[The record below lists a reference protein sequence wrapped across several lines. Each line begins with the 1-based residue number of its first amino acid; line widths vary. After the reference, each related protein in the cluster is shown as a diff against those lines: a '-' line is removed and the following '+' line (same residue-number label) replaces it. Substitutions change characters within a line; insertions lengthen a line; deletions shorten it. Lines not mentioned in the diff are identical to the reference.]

1 MGLFSK
7 PKGAFKYMNFE
18 YILALAFLCAFYAGG
33 VFLMKYI
40 PQTKLANILFSCL
53 VFIPYVCL
61 CTVVYMDVGFDD
73 WNFQNTLPVA
83 NVSPFMFSL
92 MPISLC
98 LPKKIKPHFYLLISL
113 LTVGMFFSSIFGCIY
128 NAAINYKFHFHFM
141 LDYMAHI
148 FLSLF
153 GVYLIRSNQV
163 KLTLKNCMISGSIL
177 LGSATVMLILNLIFD
192 TSFFGLSL
200 RGKHNI
206 YNNVLTDNSYVSA
219 LLYYVGVV
227 AVLAMGFAVCKFF
240 DREKWKIKET
250 NK

>member
-1 MGLFSK
+1 MGLFSNQ
-7 PKGAFKYMNFE
+7 KGDFDHMNFE

-33 VFLMKYI
+33 VFFMKYVRHF
-40 PQTKLANILFSCL
+40 QLANVLLTCL

-61 CTVVYMDVGFDD
+61 CTIVYKDVGFDD

-153 GVYLIRSNQV
+153 GVFLIRSNQV

-206 YNNVLTDNSYVSA
+206 YNNVIVENPYLSA
-219 LLYYVGVV
+219 VLYYIGLIG
-227 AVLAMGFAVCKFF
+227 VLALGFVLQKALARKQYQ
-240 DREKWKIKET
+240 IKE
-250 NK
+250 